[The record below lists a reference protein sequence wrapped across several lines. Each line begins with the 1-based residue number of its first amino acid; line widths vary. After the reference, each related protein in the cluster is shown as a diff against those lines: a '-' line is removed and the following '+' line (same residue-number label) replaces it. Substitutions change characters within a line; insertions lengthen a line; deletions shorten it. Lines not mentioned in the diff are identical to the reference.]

1 VYFPFPLDTEAD
13 VDRMVFGLRTTANPL
28 SYVDTVREIV
38 RAANPRV
45 PITRMATQDALI
57 AQTFSREILLTRLCV
72 AFAVLALVIAVVGLY
87 GTVRYDVSR
96 RRAEIGVRMALGA
109 RRGQVVWT
117 VMRDIVMVVAVG
129 AVLGVAASA
138 AASDLVTSL
147 LFGVTGR
154 DPLTLSAAAGVL
166 VIAAVAGAFIPA
178 HAAARVSP
186 TVALRYE

>member
-1 VYFPFPLDTEAD
+1 
-13 VDRMVFGLRTTANPL
+13 
-28 SYVDTVREIV
+28 
-38 RAANPRV
+38 
-45 PITRMATQDALI
+45 
-57 AQTFSREILLTRLCV
+57 
-72 AFAVLALVIAVVGLY
+72 
-87 GTVRYDVSR
+87 VRYDVSR

>member
-1 VYFPFPLDTEAD
+1 
-13 VDRMVFGLRTTANPL
+13 MVFQLRTTANPL
-28 SYVDTVREIV
+28 AHAGAVREIV
-38 RAANPRV
+38 RAANARV
-45 PITRMATQDALI
+45 PITRIATQEALI
-57 AQTFSREILLTRLCV
+57 AQTVSREILLMRLCV

-109 RRGQVVWT
+109 RRGQVIWG

-129 AVLGVAASA
+129 AVLGVAASV
-138 AASDLVTSL
+138 AASDVATSL

-166 VIAAVAGAFIPA
+166 VAAAIAGAFIPA
-178 HAAARVSP
+178 SAAARVSP
-186 TVALRYE
+186 TVALRHE